1 MRRLKSYM
9 AMLMALVIAITSIN
23 IPSMA
28 VYAQD
33 VDEGQ
38 AQLATASDAV
48 IVGEGT
54 TRVDISVVGERK
66 RLRFTPTESCGY
78 EFYSTADVDT
88 YATLYDAYGDDLI
101 SDDDSGEDNNFRIR
115 YKLTAGETYELEVRY
130 FSDSKTGS
138 FDVYIGRMPELDKIG
153 FGKNRTDF
161 LEKVDIDYS
170 ANVYAEY
177 SEEDKNSGMEVSVS
191 GSDVVVDGIY
201 EYSLSI
207 KKDESGS

>member
-54 TRVDISVVGERK
+54 TDGDFGEHFHA
-66 RLRFTPTESCGY
+66 L
-78 EFYSTADVDT
+78 
-88 YATLYDAYGDDLI
+88 
-101 SDDDSGEDNNFRIR
+101 NFQ
-115 YKLTAGETYELEVRY
+115 Y
-130 FSDSKTGS
+130 F
-138 FDVYIGRMPELDKIG
+138 
-153 FGKNRTDF
+153 
-161 LEKVDIDYS
+161 
-170 ANVYAEY
+170 
-177 SEEDKNSGMEVSVS
+177 
-191 GSDVVVDGIY
+191 
-201 EYSLSI
+201 
-207 KKDESGS
+207 